1 MFQMLLQLHQL
12 NLNQEKIQ
20 NILPQHSKLNKV
32 HFLTPKE
39 PHRQVHFYHCWS
51 QQRPMTTKPT
61 SQSPDW
67 FLQSHGPHNKKS
79 NKKNFTTSPPLLKR
93 GTQIRCPFFPFEQQL
108 ESCLGATASDDPVEM
123 LTGPTGEVLRR
134 AHPMGGGTPIAL
146 RGLVWWTFWHV
157 TLFCAWI
164 RVNTPL
170 WRAHL
175 GGPFRCWGKEFHEA
189 HSLNETSYTH
199 GCLIVW
205 GGMDVLTSFSSM
217 GISREIMTDFFF
229 FVWFEWI
236 QSRVEMFV
244 LNGGYI
250 WVWFGLVFFL
260 FEVLYLQI
268 RKLKGRGEN

>member
-1 MFQMLLQLHQL
+1 
-12 NLNQEKIQ
+12 
-20 NILPQHSKLNKV
+20 
-32 HFLTPKE
+32 
-39 PHRQVHFYHCWS
+39 
-51 QQRPMTTKPT
+51 
-61 SQSPDW
+61 
-67 FLQSHGPHNKKS
+67 
-79 NKKNFTTSPPLLKR
+79 
-93 GTQIRCPFFPFEQQL
+93 
-108 ESCLGATASDDPVEM
+108 M

-205 GGMDVLTSFSSM
+205 GGMDLLTSFSSM
-217 GISREIMTDFFF
+217 GISREIMTDFFSSSF
-229 FVWFEWI
+229 DSNEFSLVWKCLFWM
-236 QSRVEMFV
+236 V
-244 LNGGYI
+244 GTYG
-250 WVWFGLVFFL
+250 FGLGSFL
-260 FEVLYLQI
+260 FIWSIIPANSKVEGSR
-268 RKLKGRGEN
+268 RKLGRKSGTFWNRYLYCTLLGLI